1 MCAKLSVPELGLCPS
16 FRFCAGQG
24 TMETIAERTFSGNAM
39 PLYFR
44 SLSDNLSHPDCRGDS
59 GIVGLDACRTG
70 CGVQGD

>member
-24 TMETIAERTFSGNAM
+24 AMETIAERTFSGNAM

-44 SLSDNLSHPDCRGDS
+44 SLVYLSDNLSPPR
-59 GIVGLDACRTG
+59 LPW
-70 CGVQGD
+70 